1 MPTRRVGE
9 IMIPIEQYPSVTDTA
24 TLREAIRV
32 IEKAQLEVDRKKS
45 LPRVILVF
53 DAIGVM
59 VGYVRRRDIMRGL
72 EPKSYIAQPLDYR
85 KKPFEV
91 GLDPNL
97 SEFTYDRVVK
107 SIVDQADRPVT
118 DVMQPNDILIDADD
132 HCVKAMYEMVAYNLS
147 HLPVIS
153 EGQLVGVVRSVDVF
167 HELVQLVT

>member
-9 IMIPIEQYPSVTDTA
+9 IMIPIDQYPSVQDTA

-32 IEKAQLEVDRKKS
+32 MEDAELEVDLRKS
-45 LPRVILVF
+45 LPRVLLVF

-59 VGYVRRRDIMRGL
+59 VGYVRRRDILRGL
-72 EPKSYIAQPLDYR
+72 EPSSLLARPLDYR

-97 SEFTYDRVVK
+97 PELAFDRVVN
-107 SIVDQADRPVT
+107 SIIKQADRPVT
-118 DVMQPNDILIDADD
+118 DVMQPNEILIDADD
-132 HCVKAMYEMVAYNLS
+132 HCVKAMYEMVAWDLS

-153 EGQLVGVVRSVDVF
+153 RGELVGVVRSVDIF
-167 HELVQLVT
+167 HELVQLLF